1 MLTIWMLLL
10 HFAWTHPFFFFFLA
24 SSASK
29 TIFCTFPHHR
39 YIPDW
44 FFSKKTSLELSEVAR
59 AGTSI
64 ALVLDGS
71 EPWIWNN
78 LIGGSGSVD
87 PFLDVPPWYKMKR
100 LITRGPHVMTI
111 LWKSVQECNCSVAP
125 QKWPFSPWKWTWSVL
140 VLCPLLLWL
149 ALAHHCA
156 AGPNAQPERLK
167 QPLHPESHGD
177 P

>member
-1 MLTIWMLLL
+1 M
-10 HFAWTHPFFFFFLA
+10 FFFL
-24 SSASK
+24 K
-29 TIFCTFPHHR
+29 IVLNIFFKNGDEDLDLVVTLCIHLSVFTGSDCKIIVSTFPHHR

-87 PFLDVPPWYKMKR
+87 PFLDVPP
-100 LITRGPHVMTI
+100 
-111 LWKSVQECNCSVAP
+111 
-125 QKWPFSPWKWTWSVL
+125 
-140 VLCPLLLWL
+140 
-149 ALAHHCA
+149 
-156 AGPNAQPERLK
+156 
-167 QPLHPESHGD
+167 
-177 P
+177 